1 MFTAT
6 PTAAPRCPL
15 WERFSGEGEQSLQI
29 GTFFSVS
36 SQTSFFL
43 LSVVLGAALGVVYD
57 CFRVF
62 RILFPPAA
70 KAAAVAVQDVLFWL
84 IYGFGIFLYSAAVCG
99 GSLRFFMFIGSL
111 LGFALYILTLG
122 DLITGIL
129 RQLATAVYRILRKVY
144 SVSLEPIVKFLRK
157 NCQKLR
163 HVFVGSYENAENVGQ
178 SEKNS

>member
-1 MFTAT
+1 M
-6 PTAAPRCPL
+6 
-15 WERFSGEGEQSLQI
+15 QI

-57 CFRVF
+57 CFRVL

-70 KAAAVAVQDVLFWL
+70 KSAAVAVQDVLFWL

-122 DLITGIL
+122 DLITGLL
-129 RQLATAVYRILRKVY
+129 RRLVTAVYRALRKVY
-144 SVSLEPIVKFLRK
+144 SVLLEPFVNFLRK
-157 NCQKLR
+157 NCQKPR
-163 HVFVGSYENAENVGQ
+163 PVFVGSHENAENTEQ
-178 SEKNS
+178 SEKTS